1 MESPMLEIIYICVFF
16 MDGVV
21 YAFLSFD
28 FMNRMKRT
36 IFAKK
41 RYYAMAFMIYAAA
54 VLAASV
60 FFGPWNVVVG
70 VLGMLLIQWTL
81 FSRQRMRLLQ
91 DVIYQICIIC
101 CQSIVTW
108 AVLTICVQWQVTFQS
123 AWLFT
128 SMMMLIKQFACL
140 AFSRVLIFFFCRHQ
154 IGKLSAFSIM
164 NFIVL
169 PVLSAVLIVVILY
182 LADIHIYLYGDFY
195 CVVLSYLL
203 ILGMNLYVTY
213 VFDAVWLKQ
222 QLRHELT
229 LYQQQSQLQYEY
241 YESLEQKY
249 QDSRKLIHD
258 MKNHLLAL
266 NDLYTNENE
275 NGVRYQQ
282 ELLKMM
288 DSLGQTCYTGHQL
301 LNVIL
306 NEKLKEAE
314 KLGIKTEI
322 QIHAVPAGLTDVD
335 VTAIFSN
342 LLDNALE
349 ACKEIA
355 GERFLSLK
363 IDRHGDF
370 LIVKMRN
377 SMEGQSEER
386 NGRFRSTK
394 AGHTG
399 IGLSNVMRT
408 VEKYGGTCR
417 FHQETGADLCEFQT
431 DLVIPVE
438 ETVEFGQIDK
448 IEESVKRKGDMK

>member
-1 MESPMLEIIYICVFF
+1 
-16 MDGVV
+16 
-21 YAFLSFD
+21 
-28 FMNRMKRT
+28 
-36 IFAKK
+36 
-41 RYYAMAFMIYAAA
+41 
-54 VLAASV
+54 
-60 FFGPWNVVVG
+60 
-70 VLGMLLIQWTL
+70 
-81 FSRQRMRLLQ
+81 
-91 DVIYQICIIC
+91 
-101 CQSIVTW
+101 
-108 AVLTICVQWQVTFQS
+108 
-123 AWLFT
+123 
-128 SMMMLIKQFACL
+128 
-140 AFSRVLIFFFCRHQ
+140 
-154 IGKLSAFSIM
+154 
-164 NFIVL
+164 
-169 PVLSAVLIVVILY
+169 
-182 LADIHIYLYGDFY
+182 
-195 CVVLSYLL
+195 
-203 ILGMNLYVTY
+203 
-213 VFDAVWLKQ
+213 
-222 QLRHELT
+222 
-229 LYQQQSQLQYEY
+229 
-241 YESLEQKY
+241 
-249 QDSRKLIHD
+249 

>member
-21 YAFLSFD
+21 YAFISFD
-28 FMNRMKRT
+28 FMNRMQRT

-41 RYYAMAFMIYAAA
+41 RYYVMAFVLYAAA

-60 FFGPWNVVVG
+60 FFGPWNVAVG
-70 VLGMLLIQWTL
+70 VVGMLLIQWLL

-101 CQSIVTW
+101 CQSIATW
-108 AVLTICVQWQVTFQS
+108 AVLTVCVQWQVTFQS

-128 SMMMLIKQFACL
+128 SMLMLIKQFACL

-164 NFIVL
+164 NFIIL
-169 PVLSAVLIVVILY
+169 PVLSMVLIVVILY
-182 LADIHIYLYGDFY
+182 LADIHVYLYGDFY
-195 CVVLSYLL
+195 WIVLSYLL

-213 VFDAVWLKQ
+213 VFDAVWVKQ

-229 LYQQQSQLQYEY
+229 LSQQQSQLQYEY

-266 NDLYTNENE
+266 NDLYTTENE
-275 NGVRYQQ
+275 NGARYQQ
-282 ELLKMM
+282 ELLQMM
-288 DSLGQTCYTGHQL
+288 DSLGQACYTGHQL

-306 NEKLKEAE
+306 NEKLKTANA
-314 KLGIKTEI
+314 LGIKTEI

-349 ACKEIA
+349 ACKEIE
-355 GERFLSLK
+355 GERYLSLK

-377 SMEGQSEER
+377 SMKGRPQEN
-386 NGRFRSTK
+386 NGKFRSTK
-394 AGHTG
+394 AGHPG
-399 IGLSNVMRT
+399 IGLSNVRRT

-417 FHQETGADLCEFQT
+417 FCQEAGAVTGEFQT

-438 ETVEFGQIDK
+438 ETGEVEQTEK
-448 IEESVKRKGDMK
+448 IQEKDKRKEEI